1 MRDVLRIFNSE
12 TRYWRTLWRRF
23 ALHWVPIESCV
34 VSAWWIS
41 SKFVVRRRASTS
53 DRTLATFDCCHMH
66 RASRTLSA
74 FCPGLFTLSLSLSV
88 SRSPPLS
95 VFVSLS
101 VNGLDLSALDSG
113 FNAVISNNILY
124 ALPVYCGYLTQG
136 HKEMLQRIFK
146 RTNRRGFTVH
156 EYDLEAL
163 A

>member
-1 MRDVLRIFNSE
+1 MAEVCAPLSAYLVRKYGELCCFSVVNIFQ
-12 TRYWRTLWRRF
+12 
-23 ALHWVPIESCV
+23 
-34 VSAWWIS
+34 
-41 SKFVVRRRASTS
+41 VRRAAESIDFRSDIGNVRLLSHASS
-53 DRTLATFDCCHMH
+53 VENFVGVLSRSVHTF
-66 RASRTLSA
+66 
-74 FCPGLFTLSLSLSV
+74 SLSV
-88 SRSPPLS
+88 CLSRSPPLS

-146 RTNRRGFTVH
+146 RANRRGFTVH